1 MAHEDLR
8 AYLGLLDSRR
18 ELVRVPEPVC
28 VDLEISAVTDR
39 VSKFPGGGPALLF
52 QNPIGYDIPVLI
64 NALGS
69 MSRMKLALE
78 VEDLDS
84 FGERIDVLLDGKAPA
99 SLLDKIRMLPRLKDL
114 ADLFPTSVKKGPCQE
129 VVERE
134 TPSLLTLPVIK
145 CWPGDAGRYVTLP
158 LVFTRDPET
167 GRRNC
172 GIYRMQVFDE
182 RTAAMHWQI
191 HKHGAHH
198 HRRAEER
205 RQRLEV
211 ACAIG
216 CDPALT
222 FAAAAPLPDDVDEM
236 FLAGFVRREPVRMV
250 KGVTVDVEV
259 PATAE
264 IVLEGFV
271 DPQERRREG
280 PFGDHTGYYSLAD
293 DYPVFHLT
301 CLTHRERPIYQT
313 TIVGPPP
320 MEDYYIGKAIER
332 VFLPIMRRQ
341 LPEIADINMP
351 AEGIFHNLIIVSMR
365 KRYPGHARKVM
376 HAIWGMG
383 QAMFSKVILV
393 VDDDVDV
400 QDLGEVSWK
409 VLNHIDPERDVEFV
423 LGPVDV
429 LDHSSRLPQFGSHM
443 GVDATRKW
451 PSEGFSREWPEEIR
465 HEAATL
471 ELVERKWS
479 RYGID
484 AQGGSSG

>member
-1 MAHEDLR
+1 VAHSDLR
-8 AYLGLLDSRR
+8 AFVSLLESRR
-18 ELVRVPEPVC
+18 ELVRVGEPVN

-39 VSKFPGGGPALLF
+39 VSKSPGGGPALLF
-52 QNPIGYDIPVLI
+52 EKPIGYDIPVLI

-69 MSRMKLALE
+69 LGRMKLALE
-78 VEDLDS
+78 VDDLDA
-84 FGERIDVLLDGKAPA
+84 FGERIDALLETRPPA
-99 SLLDKIRMLPRLKDL
+99 SLLDKVRMLPKLKDL
-114 ADLFPTSVKKGPCQE
+114 ADLFPVSVRKGPCQE
-129 VVERE
+129 VVETEGASFAR
-134 TPSLLTLPVIK
+134 LPAIK

-172 GIYRMQVFDE
+172 GIYRMQIFDD

-198 HRRAEER
+198 HRRAETLGR
-205 RQRLEV
+205 RLEA
-211 ACAIG
+211 ACALG
-216 CDPALT
+216 ADPAIT

-236 FLAGFVRREPVRMV
+236 FLAGFVRREPVPMV

-259 PATAE
+259 PASAE
-264 IVLEGFV
+264 IVLEGYV
-271 DPQERRREG
+271 DPGERRREG

-301 CLTHRERPIYQT
+301 AVTHRTRPIYQT

-332 VFLPIMRRQ
+332 IFLPLMRRQ
-341 LPEIADINMP
+341 LPEIVDVNMP
-351 AEGIFHNLIIVSMR
+351 AEGIFHNLMLVSVR

-383 QAMFSKVILV
+383 QAMFSKVIVV
-393 VDDDVDV
+393 VDHDVDV
-400 QDLGEVSWK
+400 QDTRQTAWK
-409 VLNHIDPERDVEFV
+409 ALNHIDPERDVEFV

-429 LDHSSRLPQFGSHM
+429 LDHASRLPQYGSHM
-443 GVDATRKW
+443 GIDATRKI
-451 PSEGFSREWPEEIR
+451 PGEGFTRPWPDEIIMD
-465 HEAATL
+465 EATRA
-471 ELVERKWS
+471 LVERKWP
-479 RYGID
+479 RYGI
-484 AQGGSSG
+484 G